1 MRKFLSIA
9 VIILFAASCGP
20 TDEGGSTKEQI
31 KQYKDEVSQLNIK
44 IRELEQQLVE
54 SGEAD
59 QQYLT
64 PVSIVELIEKPFRH
78 YFQVS
83 GNVHAIDN
91 AYISPEINGQIKQV
105 LVEEGDYVKKGQLLV
120 RLNTS
125 ITENTI
131 EEVKTQ
137 LELAKTLFEKQEQ
150 LWNKNIGSEVQYLQ
164 AKNNKEAME
173 SKLQTLE
180 AQLDMAYVKS
190 PIDGIVDVIN
200 IEEGELAMPGFQ
212 IMQVVNLKKMKI
224 LAEVSEKYLPV
235 INKGDIV
242 EVSFPT
248 YPDIKLNIPV
258 NRTGN
263 VINMGNRTFPIELR
277 IDNIDGKLKPN
288 ILALLTFLD
297 FNKEDALVVP
307 SIIIKKDIRGE
318 YIYVV
323 REQDG
328 KQIAKKVY
336 VTTGRAYNDESLVVE
351 GLQAGDRVIIE
362 GYSLVTDGSEVN
374 II

>member
-1 MRKFLSIA
+1 MRKFLTIA

-20 TDEGGSTKEQI
+20 ADEGNTTKEQI

-64 PVSIVELIEKPFRH
+64 PVSIVKLIKKPFRH

-83 GNVHAIDN
+83 GNVEAIDN

-137 LELAKTLFEKQEQ
+137 LELAKTLFKKQEQ

-164 AKNNKEAME
+164 AKNNKEALE

-180 AQLDMAYVKS
+180 AQLDMAFVKS
-190 PIDGIVDVIN
+190 PIDGIVDMIN
-200 IEEGELAMPGFQ
+200 IEEGEMAMPGFQ
-212 IMQVVNLKKMKI
+212 IMQVVNLHKMKI

-263 VINMGNRTFPIELR
+263 IINLGNRTFPIELR

-307 SIIIKKDIRGE
+307 SIIVKKDIQGE
-318 YIYVV
+318 YVYVV
-323 REQDG
+323 RELDG

-336 VTTGRAYNDESLVVE
+336 IITGRAYDDESLVEE
-351 GLQAGDRVIIE
+351 GLKVGDKIIIE